1 MLKESGLSLQL
12 EALRVG
18 LNPPPDS
25 VDSIEYLYSY
35 TPEGDRRWSNLAS
48 YLAFMEAEQPNTLLI
63 GEAPGYRG
71 TSVSGVPFLSE
82 GMIRHRQENGLRLPF
97 TKYSRSAGYDV
108 VSGYEA
114 TSTAM
119 WDALDTGGAR
129 LPLLWAVFP
138 NHPYSPGDAMTNRKP
153 TRKEIS
159 AYIGVTGLLLEMY
172 NIKHIV
178 AVGNVAYDTLTA
190 NTDYSVVK
198 LRHPARGGA
207 NKFREGLLN
216 FIEATYGGRE

>member
-1 MLKESGLSLQL
+1 MLKEIGHNLQF

-18 LNPPPDS
+18 LNPPHDTS
-25 VDSIEYLYSY
+25 DSIEYLYSY
-35 TPEGDRRWSNLAS
+35 TLEGDRRWSNLLS
-48 YLAFMEAEQPNTLLI
+48 YFAFMKDEQPDALLI

-71 TSVSGVPFLSE
+71 TSVSGMPFLSE
-82 GMIRHRQENGLRLPF
+82 GMIKQRRDNGLRLPF
-97 TKYSRSAGYDV
+97 TKYDHSASYDD

-114 TSTAM
+114 TSTVM
-119 WDALDTGGAR
+119 WDALDAESIK

-138 NHPYSPGDAMTNRKP
+138 NHPHLIGDVMSNRKP

-159 AYIGVTGLLLEMY
+159 AYIGLTRLLLEIF
-172 NIKHIV
+172 NIKHVV

-190 NTDYSVVK
+190 NTDYTVVK

-207 NKFREGLLN
+207 RQFREGLHN
-216 FIEATYGGRE
+216 FMETTYGSRA